1 MNMRIK
7 LLILTLA
14 FSGIAK
20 GQNTFWQDW
29 FLQADLDMSL
39 QNPYL
44 TWWLS
49 DKLFPQN
56 KNVTVSYTGNALSA
70 TINL

>member
-1 MNMRIK
+1 MNMRTK
-7 LLILTLA
+7 LLILVLA

-39 QNPYL
+39 QNPYGCNF
-44 TWWLS
+44 S
-49 DKLFPQN
+49 HVFPN
-56 KNVTVSYTGNALSA
+56 GKSFGMDVA
-70 TINL
+70 I